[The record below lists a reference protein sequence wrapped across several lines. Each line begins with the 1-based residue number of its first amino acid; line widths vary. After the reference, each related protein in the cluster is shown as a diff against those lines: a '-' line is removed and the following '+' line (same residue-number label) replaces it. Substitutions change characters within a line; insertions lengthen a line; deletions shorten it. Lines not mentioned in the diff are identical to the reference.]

1 MTNASVSLSYSFKG
15 GGKRG
20 GGKSEANNIKNA
32 SSTVGGHPD
41 PVYYNRVYQNPMTGE
56 YIPGGWLYYL
66 DPEIPWS
73 LNVNYNYSYSR
84 SYSYASNQLTTINT
98 YNQTLG
104 LSGNINLDKQLSF
117 TMNSGIDLMKRKLTT
132 TQLSATYNLHCFMI
146 SFSWVPTGT
155 WKSWSFRINA
165 TASALADLL
174 KYKKSASYW
183 DN

>member
-1 MTNASVSLSYSFKG
+1 V
-15 GGKRG
+15 
-20 GGKSEANNIKNA
+20 
-32 SSTVGGHPD
+32 
-41 PVYYNRVYQNPMTGE
+41 TGE

-73 LNVNYNYSYSR
+73 LSVNYNYSYSR

-98 YNQTLG
+98 HNQTLG
-104 LSGNINLDKQLSF
+104 LSGSVNLAKQLSF
-117 TMNSGIDLMKRKLTT
+117 NVNSGIDIMKRKLTT

-174 KYKKSASYW
+174 QYKKSASYW